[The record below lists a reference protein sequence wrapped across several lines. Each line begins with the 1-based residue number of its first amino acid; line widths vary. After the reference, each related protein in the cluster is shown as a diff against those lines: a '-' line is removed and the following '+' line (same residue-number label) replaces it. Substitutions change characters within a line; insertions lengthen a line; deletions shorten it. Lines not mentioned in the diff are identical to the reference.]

1 MSKEDQYFDQM
12 VKYIESYFDD
22 KLFLIFYKSLPISFD
37 QVSMIRKFAKAGE
50 NHVYLNRVLN
60 QRFAQ
65 YTYQELNEYSNFPK
79 AGIDVS
85 FKK

>member
-1 MSKEDQYFDQM
+1 
-12 VKYIESYFDD
+12 
-22 KLFLIFYKSLPISFD
+22 
-37 QVSMIRKFAKAGE
+37 MIRKFAKAGE
-50 NHVYLNRVLN
+50 SHVYLNRILN

-85 FKK
+85 FKE